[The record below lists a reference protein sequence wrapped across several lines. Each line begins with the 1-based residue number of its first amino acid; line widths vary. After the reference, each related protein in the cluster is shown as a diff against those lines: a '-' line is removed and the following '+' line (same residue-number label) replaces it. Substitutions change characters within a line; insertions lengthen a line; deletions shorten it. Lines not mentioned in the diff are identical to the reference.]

1 MKSVRIITVNGRVF
15 GEHARAIE
23 HSLKELGVCE
33 SARIQD
39 NATVNFNKYYDLNF
53 VMRAFRPFPSEKLK
67 GIKIIFQV
75 EELWNRRDRGHY
87 DMGNGYDLAL
97 EMYDENVKIPS
108 GTHNVI
114 YCPVGYSPV
123 WESNLPE
130 VEEDID
136 VLFYGSIID
145 RRLIFK
151 QRLEQAGFK
160 TFFTDSHYGI
170 ERDKLI
176 MRSKIVLNIKAHDLW
191 SYGPMHTLPAQAN
204 KKFMLAEK
212 ANGGYG
218 PFKPGI
224 HFIEYDGVDNCIDM
238 IRNWL
243 AYDKER
249 KNFAINAYNDMV
261 KTCDFTPILKEALG
275 AHPEKN
281 LPSLLDMPKGVN
293 YKKYSKKF
301 ESKYTNMNIE
311 PGQSSWNDMPED
323 YKKEWFRKHP
333 NA

>member
-23 HSLKELGVCE
+23 HSLKEMGVCVG
-33 SARIQD
+33 AKIQGND
-39 NATVNFNKYYDLNF
+39 KVNFNKHYDLNF
-53 VMRAFRPFPSEKLK
+53 VMRAFRPFPSERLS
-67 GIKIIFQV
+67 GVKIIYQV

-87 DMGNGYDLAL
+87 DMAQGYDIAL

-108 GTHNVI
+108 GTTNVI

-123 WESNLPE
+123 WESHLPE

-145 RRLIFK
+145 RRLEF
-151 QRLEQAGFK
+151 RRALGAAGFK
-160 TFFTDSHYGI
+160 TFFTDKHYGI

-191 SYGPMHTLPAQAN
+191 SYGPMHCLPAQAN

-212 ANGGYG
+212 ADGGYG
-218 PFKPGI
+218 PFVPGV
-224 HFIEYDGVDNCIDM
+224 HFQEYDGIGDCISV
-238 IRNWL
+238 IRYL
-243 AYDKER
+243 LKHDKER
-249 KNFAINAYNDMV
+249 KEFAINAYEDMI
-261 KTCDFTPILKEALG
+261 KTCDFTPILEKALG
-275 AHPEKN
+275 SHPDKD
-281 LPSLLDMPKGVN
+281 LPSLIDMPDGVS
-293 YKKYSKKF
+293 YKKHVAKY
-301 ESKYTNMNIE
+301 ESQYTSMNIE

-323 YKKEWFRKHP
+323 YKKEWHRRNK
-333 NA
+333 